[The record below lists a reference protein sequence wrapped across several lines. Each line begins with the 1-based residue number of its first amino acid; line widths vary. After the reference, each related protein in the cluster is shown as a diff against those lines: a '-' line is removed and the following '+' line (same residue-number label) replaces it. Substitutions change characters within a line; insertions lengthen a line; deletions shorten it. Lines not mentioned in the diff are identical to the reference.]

1 MKELLVKKAEF
12 GHVKVFGNLK
22 DYGTGNRVADENL
35 IDVVK
40 VLSGDFGIPVETPVF
55 LLRSFYYNLF
65 YGGNACHDRNKYRT
79 KSYNCQPL
87 SRKKSYDKVLYDK
100 MANFAKMS
108 DIRTRLK
115 LLRKTL
121 GLSQSQFAHKLG
133 VSKDLISKY
142 EQGRRSVPDKTLRLI
157 SKTFGVSYEWL
168 KYGKGE
174 MWAEKEEEIPPDAP
188 LDRELF
194 YKIMSL
200 VVKAIREGKLTGIS
214 DEELLELVKLLYK
227 KYKPLKDK
235 EESQKLWK
243 ELEQDVVILGK
254 TLEKK

>member
-1 MKELLVKKAEF
+1 
-12 GHVKVFGNLK
+12 LK
-22 DYGTGNRVADENL
+22 DYGTGNRISDENL

-40 VLSGDFGIPVETPVF
+40 VLSSDFGIPVETPVF

-65 YGGNACHDRNKYRT
+65 YGGSACHDRDKYRT
-79 KSYNCQPL
+79 KSYYCQPFYGKFH
-87 SRKKSYDKVLYDK
+87 RTKSQYDK
-100 MANFAKMS
+100 MEEFAKMS
-108 DIRTRLK
+108 GLKERLK

-121 GLSQSQFAHKLG
+121 GLSQAQFAQRLG

-142 EQGRRSVPDKTLRLI
+142 EQGRRVIPDKTLRLI
-157 SKTFGVSYEWL
+157 SKTFGVSYQWL
-168 KYGKGE
+168 KTGKGE
-174 MWAEKEEEIPPDAP
+174 IWEEKEEEIPPDAP

-200 VVKAIREGKLTGIS
+200 VVKAIREGKLIGIS

-235 EESQKLWK
+235 EESEKLWK

-254 TLEKK
+254 TLEKR